1 MPVRGLCFFTFQFLF
16 ASYMSED
23 FDPYLEWFGIEPS
36 DHPIDF
42 YQLIGVESMEN
53 DVELLDSTIQ
63 SHMERLHA
71 LQSGPRGK
79 YTQNIL
85 NELVQARLVFSDPER
100 KQIYDDEL
108 ELADQ
113 EGLVIPSQVVVPS
126 EDDAETISNELDDDG
141 DDLIVPSVASDTVT
155 PKVSVARDVEY
166 VSSQSV
172 YRPRVK
178 DSRNSLV
185 LFMGIGLI
193 AGVGVLVWS
202 ALSLTGESTVDEKQ
216 QVIAADTEPSTTDE
230 PSGEETE
237 QEATEILARQEGTG
251 EVIFVLAAA
260 RRSQGVSISTV
271 DRQDR
276 LTGWSKAGDTIEL
289 DFHIAQPGPFTLLIG
304 YEVPDDASGGD
315 MQLKVNDGNPRSFS
329 LRKDIIEGQMYTDE
343 VSVLITKS
351 GKQTLRLA
359 VEKCYGEALMNL
371 ATLKLKPN

>member
-1 MPVRGLCFFTFQFLF
+1 
-16 ASYMSED
+16 MSED

-202 ALSLTGESTVDEKQ
+202 ALSLTGESTGDEKQ

-315 MQLKVNDGNPRSFS
+315 MQLKVNGGNPRSFS

>member
-1 MPVRGLCFFTFQFLF
+1 
-16 ASYMSED
+16 MSED

-42 YQLIGVESMEN
+42 YKLIGMEPMEA
-53 DVELLDSTIQ
+53 DVELLDLTIQ
-63 SHMERLHA
+63 SHMERLHS

-85 NELVQARLVFSDPER
+85 NELAQARLVFSDPER

-113 EGLVIPSQVVVPS
+113 EDLVIPSQVIVSS
-126 EDDAETISNELDDDG
+126 EDDTETISNELDDDG
-141 DDLIVPSVASDTVT
+141 DDLIVPSVASEIVT

-166 VSSQSV
+166 VPSQNV
-172 YRPRVK
+172 YRPRVTG
-178 DSRNSLV
+178 SRNSLV

-216 QVIAADTEPSTTDE
+216 QVTAADTEQSKTDE
-230 PSGEETE
+230 PPDEATE

-251 EVIFVLAAA
+251 EVTFVLAAA
-260 RRSQGVSISTV
+260 RRSQGISISTV

-276 LTGWSKAGDTIEL
+276 LTGWSKVGDTIEF
-289 DFHIAQPGPFTLLIG
+289 DFHITRPGPFTLLIG

-315 MQLKVNDGNPRSFS
+315 MQLKVNDGNSRSFS

-371 ATLKLKPN
+371 ASLKLKPN

>member
-1 MPVRGLCFFTFQFLF
+1 
-16 ASYMSED
+16 MSED

-42 YQLIGVESMEN
+42 YKLIGVESMEN

-85 NELVQARLVFSDPER
+85 NELAQARLVFSDPER

-108 ELADQ
+108 GLGDSEH
-113 EGLVIPSQVVVPS
+113 LVIPSQFVMPS
-126 EDDAETISNELDDDG
+126 ADDVETESSEFEDHGE
-141 DDLIVPSVASDTVT
+141 LIVPSVTSDIVI

-166 VSSQSV
+166 VPTQSV

-178 DSRNSLV
+178 GSRSSLV
-185 LFMGIGLI
+185 LFVGAGLI

-202 ALSLTGESTVDEKQ
+202 TLSLTGESKVDENQ
-216 QVIAADTEPSTTDE
+216 QVTAADTEQSKTDE
-230 PSGEETE
+230 PRDEETE

-251 EVIFVLAAA
+251 EVAFVLAAA

-289 DFHIAQPGPFTLLIG
+289 DFHITQPGPFTLLIR

-371 ATLKLKPN
+371 ASLKLKPN